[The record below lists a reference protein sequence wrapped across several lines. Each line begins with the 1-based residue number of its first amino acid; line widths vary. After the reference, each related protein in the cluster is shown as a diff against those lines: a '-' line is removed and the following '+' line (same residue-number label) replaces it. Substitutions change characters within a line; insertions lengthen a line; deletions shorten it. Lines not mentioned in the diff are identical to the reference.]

1 MNTKRQ
7 TVWLVSMLS
16 LMVILSAYYL
26 FTEDVSTSPDLLT
39 DGTKQEQPVDG
50 ATEVTAGGGAKNDE
64 LVVNEVTQEGAADG
78 KMTAQDTKAAEEADA
93 KALEQVAEQGLAS
106 NVFDELQLK
115 RDQANAE
122 EESRLMA
129 ALGDTKQNTDS
140 ALQAMDQLDQLEEKN
155 TKVTSLEE
163 ELTKTYKSVIITP
176 QAGDKYKVV
185 VKSEKV
191 DRSQADDI
199 LVKVVGALN
208 LKAEQVSVQFV
219 Q

>member
-39 DGTKQEQPVDG
+39 EGTKQEQPVDG
-50 ATEVTAGGGAKNDE
+50 ATEVTAGSGAKNGE
-64 LVVNEVTQEGAADG
+64 VVVNEVTQEGAAEGALTGD
-78 KMTAQDTKAAEEADA
+78 AAKAAAEADA
-93 KALEQVAEQGLAS
+93 KALQQVEEQGMAS

-115 RDQANAE
+115 RSQENAE

-129 ALGDTKQNTDS
+129 ALGDTKQNTDN
-140 ALQAMDQLDQLEEKN
+140 ALQAMEELSQLEEKN

-163 ELTKTYKSVIITP
+163 ELAKTYKSVIITP
-176 QAGDKYKVV
+176 QEGDKYKVV
-185 VKSEKV
+185 VQSEKV

>member
-39 DGTKQEQPVDG
+39 EGTKQEQPVDG
-50 ATEVTAGGGAKNDE
+50 ATEVTAGSGAKNDE
-64 LVVNEVTQEGAADG
+64 VVVNEVTQEGAAEGVLTGD
-78 KMTAQDTKAAEEADA
+78 AAKAAADADA
-93 KALEQVAEQGLAS
+93 KTLQQVEEQGLAS

-115 RDQANAE
+115 RSQENAE

-129 ALGDTKQNTDS
+129 ALGDTKQNTDN
-140 ALQAMDQLDQLEEKN
+140 ALQAMEELSQLEEKN

-163 ELTKTYKSVIITP
+163 ELAKTYKSVIITP

-185 VKSEKV
+185 VQSEKV

>member
-16 LMVILSAYYL
+16 LMVVLSAYYL

-39 DGTKQEQPVDG
+39 EGTKQEQPVDG
-50 ATEVTAGGGAKNDE
+50 ATEVTAGSGAKNDE
-64 LVVNEVTQEGAADG
+64 VVINEVTQEGAVEGELTGDA
-78 KMTAQDTKAAEEADA
+78 AKAAAEADA
-93 KALEQVAEQGLAS
+93 QALEQVEAQGLAS
-106 NVFDELQLK
+106 NVFDEIQLK

-129 ALGDTKQNTDS
+129 ELGDTKKDPD
-140 ALQAMDQLDQLEEKN
+140 AAMQAMEQLDQLEEKN

-163 ELTKTYKSVIITP
+163 ELAKTYKSVIITP

-185 VKSEKV
+185 VQNEKV
-191 DRSQADDI
+191 DKSQADDI